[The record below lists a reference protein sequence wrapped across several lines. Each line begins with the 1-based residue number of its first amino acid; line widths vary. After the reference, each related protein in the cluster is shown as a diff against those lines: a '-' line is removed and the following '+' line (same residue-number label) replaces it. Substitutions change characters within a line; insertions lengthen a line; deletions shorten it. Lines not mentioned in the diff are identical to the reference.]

1 MCTRVNR
8 IVVGVALLIAMSTLI
23 SSLVLA
29 DNHTYADTNSKQES
43 RQDVNRWVPAFA
55 FVGAFHGQ
63 GQKSS
68 LSSSCDIGGPQP
80 SDDGALSYS
89 CIQADNGGR
98 DDPPTRS
105 LTPTAMRESNDGE
118 EFGLWP
124 GVGIDVQLMTPR
136 IPKIDIL
143 PFDIGIR
150 GFVSG
155 EVMAVFSPSRAT
167 ANEGNPGELLFP
179 ELAPSLDSYP
189 GPAIGGVGTELRSE
203 QDTFEFA
210 AAVGISIPINVL
222 NRTVRIKPSFG
233 WLHYKLKL
241 SGTLVHA
248 IKDDVNGNKP
258 APGQPNGNFGSN
270 TREIDLR
277 KNVTKSINAIGTGV
291 EIELESGKFGPIGA
305 AVFGSIHGYKVLG
318 DRKFKFASS
327 QTFEDGTGA
336 GGDGL
341 FEDTYRANWEHE
353 IDPWIYRMKVGLRF
367 HYVGD

>member
-68 LSSSCDIGGPQP
+68 LSSSCDF
-80 SDDGALSYS
+80 
-89 CIQADNGGR
+89 GGR
-98 DDPPTRS
+98 APKDDIALIACSQAGQFGRAAAPGEDLPPPTPRPTLAS
-105 LTPTAMRESNDGE
+105 TPTKMRNDSKGK

-124 GVGIDVQLMTPR
+124 GVGVDVQLMTPR

-155 EVMAVFSPSRAT
+155 EVMAVFPPSRAT
-167 ANEGNPGELLFP
+167 ANEGSLSGIFFP
-179 ELAPSLDSYP
+179 KEKKDPAGFPSS
-189 GPAIGGVGTELRSE
+189 AIGGGGSEVRSE

-210 AAVGISIPINVL
+210 AAVGISIPINVCADQAL
-222 NRTVRIKPSFG
+222 VRLVELPAQSFG
-233 WLHYKLKL
+233 
-241 SGTLVHA
+241 
-248 IKDDVNGNKP
+248 
-258 APGQPNGNFGSN
+258 
-270 TREIDLR
+270 
-277 KNVTKSINAIGTGV
+277 
-291 EIELESGKFGPIGA
+291 
-305 AVFGSIHGYKVLG
+305 
-318 DRKFKFASS
+318 
-327 QTFEDGTGA
+327 QTTPC
-336 GGDGL
+336 
-341 FEDTYRANWEHE
+341 H
-353 IDPWIYRMKVGLRF
+353 
-367 HYVGD
+367 